1 MKLKLNLLAN
11 LTALKALTESWVN
24 VSRDGR
30 AVRNI
35 PNKITMIRIMVMMKM
50 TRIMIMMKMT
60 RMMMMMKMT
69 RMMMMMKM
77 TRMMMMILMIWR
89 CDIMRGDESYER
101 NKMDGDEIK
110 GEERR

>member
-30 AVRNI
+30 GVRNI
-35 PNKITMIRIMVMMKM
+35 PNKITMMRIMV
-50 TRIMIMMKMT
+50 
-60 RMMMMMKMT
+60 
-69 RMMMMMKM
+69 MMKM

-101 NKMDGDEIK
+101 NRIDGDEIK